1 MIAVKW
7 EQWTVVELH
16 EDITM
21 TKTIKKI
28 LLSPWTAVITLA
40 LVLGVRVTDPAFVES
55 VRLRYFDTLITS
67 KAPTENNIVTVNIDE
82 DSLSKYGQWP
92 LPRGEYGKIIEEL
105 YKRNAGLVVFNVL
118 MPNPDRSGQDAKFAQ
133 YLNQYPVVLPS
144 SPSEKTVNSP
154 RKPGSAVIGSQY
166 SDMIV
171 QYPGLIAN
179 TPIVEN
185 AAAGIGIVNT
195 LPEIDGVNRRI
206 PLVITVDGKIYP
218 SLSMEALRVAA
229 GDNTVQVKLNEL
241 GVEKMRIP
249 KFGPIS
255 TDSLGRI
262 WIDYS
267 QKNQSYS
274 LIDLPKD
281 FNGAVVIVGTT
292 AAGLSNPVPTST
304 GAVYPHDLQAT
315 VLGTM
320 MNGVVIQRPD
330 YADGLEAIAILTAG
344 VLLLFLTRYVY
355 VGLGSVVLL
364 SGGAIFAS
372 YYMFSNYLW
381 LFDITGFVSGIL
393 IVALH
398 AYGIKFVS
406 EFLQKQQIKKQ
417 FGTYLSPA
425 MVEKL
430 QQNPE
435 LLKLG
440 GESREL
446 SIMFTDVRGFTSISE
461 HYGKDVQ
468 GLTSIMNRY
477 MTAMT
482 AKILENQGTLDKY
495 IGDAQMA
502 FWNAPLD
509 DPRHAHNAVRT
520 ALAMLGSLDAF
531 NSEISK
537 EGVPAF
543 GMGLGINTDTVVVGN
558 MGSSQRFDYTCLG
571 DGVNLASRLEGQSKP
586 YGVRI
591 VLGHITNEQVKDEY
605 FTLELDCIAVKG
617 KTQGVNI
624 YTVLETDASAMTEY
638 LSAREHHDLML
649 QCYREQ
655 KWASALKLIED
666 LKGEFD
672 GQMDHYY
679 DMMVERIGELRE
691 ANLPTDW
698 DGVYR
703 ATSK

>member
-1 MIAVKW
+1 MKKI
-7 EQWTVVELH
+7 
-16 EDITM
+16 
-21 TKTIKKI
+21 IKKL
-28 LLSPWTAVITLA
+28 LLSPWTALATLA
-40 LVLGVRVTDPAFVES
+40 LIIGVRATDPTFVES
-55 VRLRYFDTLITS
+55 VRLRYFDTLIVS
-67 KAPTENNIVTVNIDE
+67 KEITQNNIITVNIDE

-105 YKRNAGLVVFNVL
+105 YKKNAGLVVFNVL
-118 MPNPDRSGQDAKFAQ
+118 MPNPDRSGQDDRFAQ
-133 YLNQYPVVLPS
+133 YLNKYPVILPS
-144 SPSEKTVNSP
+144 SPAEQTKNKP
-154 RKPGSAVIGSQY
+154 RNPGSAVVGSQHT
-166 SDMIV
+166 DMIV

-185 AAAGIGIVNT
+185 AAAGIGITNT

-218 SLSMEALRVAA
+218 SLSIETLRVAA
-229 GDNTVQVKLNEL
+229 GDSTVQVKLNEL

-249 KFGPIS
+249 KFGPIA

-267 QKNQSYS
+267 QKSQSYS
-274 LIDLPKD
+274 LTNLPKD
-281 FNGAVVIVGTT
+281 LNGAIVIVGTT
-292 AAGLSNPVPTST
+292 AAGLSNPVPTSI
-304 GAVYPHDLQAT
+304 GAVFPHELQAS
-315 VLGTM
+315 VIGTM

-330 YADGLEAIAILTAG
+330 YADGLEIIAIAVMGII
-344 VLLLFLTRYVY
+344 LLFLTRYIY
-355 VGLGSVVLL
+355 VGLASVIIICVGVVVGSQ
-364 SGGAIFAS
+364 
-372 YYMFSNYLW
+372 YMFSNYLF
-381 LFDITGFVSGIL
+381 LFDATAVLSGTVLVS
-393 IVALH
+393 LH
-398 AYGIKFVS
+398 AYGVKFIS

-425 MVEKL
+425 LVEKL
-430 QQNPE
+430 QKNPE
-435 LLKLG
+435 LLTLG

-446 SIMFTDVRGFTSISE
+446 SIMFTDVRGFTGISE

-482 AKILENQGTLDKY
+482 AKILENEGTLDKY

-520 ALAMLGSLDAF
+520 AISMLGSLDAF
-531 NSEISK
+531 NMEIAK

-591 VLGHITNEQVKDEY
+591 VIGALTAEKIKDEY
-605 FTLELDCIAVKG
+605 FVLELDCIAVKG

-624 YTVLETDASAMTEY
+624 FTVLETDSNSMVEY
-638 LSAREHHDLML
+638 LQTRELHDLML
-649 QCYREQ
+649 AHYREQ
-655 KWASALKLIED
+655 KWSSALNLLEK

-672 GQMDHYY
+672 SNMDHYY
-679 DMMVERIGELRE
+679 DMMIERIGELRE
-691 ANLPTDW
+691 ANLPNDW